1 MIPQSKSNITI
12 EETEEPDL
20 DRLFKFYQLELE
32 GLLVRLIDNSEQF
45 TNWGLPS
52 GDESRLIRLLSAR
65 KNLIIT
71 SFRFRLKKL
80 GLVINSPPDSLYNS
94 ASNVLTNRY
103 QRQDRQSLAETQEL
117 ESIVL
122 TIEPIFSD
130 INLSIESR
138 LNEIHGFETVYSPF
152 DITLLL
158 DAYRYSIDSLS
169 LDIPYKLALYRLF
182 TEQYLMLLGPLVRTV
197 EQYINPVI
205 DSNGLKRKAINWR
218 GSIESSSIQAISD
231 TKISNQLETLQ
242 ILHNIWDQN
251 KHQSNPDEPILDLI
265 RDRLNQSSIS
275 TYNDTI
281 QYLNFIFNFI
291 FEDNDISQVLKHL
304 IARLQIPIMILI
316 MPDYQVLK
324 QSSHPVRLFFD
335 MVIRRQQVISN
346 QPDLSKIEF
355 DFLGEQINKLIET
368 RPFTDDSIRSLV
380 NNYQAYIEHSDS
392 IKTKM
397 SELEEHQNA
406 ITKFIREVTLPLR
419 LLRRPRIL
427 FDHVWIPLLRQVA
440 SEDGADSDRWKRTTA
455 MIKTQVWSVIPKSS
469 SADLSRLEKNIPT
482 CSRFLLRAVKRLE
495 LSEKNQ
501 ASLIQYQQFEHRDV
515 VAKSKE
521 NIVLKNA
528 VHQAEQPSFI
538 DTLQIVRET
547 RKIVAPRAGLPKTV
561 PITKVTVPVSKGIMS
576 EQSIANFNKDDWFFL
591 LENNGKQPIK
601 LIWKAVDSSLFIFVN
616 QAGQRVLEISGKDL
630 MSKIENHSI
639 EIANIDSSHSNR
651 KAHSVLR
658 YLD

>member
-419 LLRRPRIL
+419 LLRRPR
-427 FDHVWIPLLRQVA
+427 
-440 SEDGADSDRWKRTTA
+440 
-455 MIKTQVWSVIPKSS
+455 
-469 SADLSRLEKNIPT
+469 
-482 CSRFLLRAVKRLE
+482 
-495 LSEKNQ
+495 
-501 ASLIQYQQFEHRDV
+501 
-515 VAKSKE
+515 
-521 NIVLKNA
+521 
-528 VHQAEQPSFI
+528 
-538 DTLQIVRET
+538 
-547 RKIVAPRAGLPKTV
+547 
-561 PITKVTVPVSKGIMS
+561 
-576 EQSIANFNKDDWFFL
+576 
-591 LENNGKQPIK
+591 
-601 LIWKAVDSSLFIFVN
+601 
-616 QAGQRVLEISGKDL
+616 
-630 MSKIENHSI
+630 
-639 EIANIDSSHSNR
+639 
-651 KAHSVLR
+651 
-658 YLD
+658 